1 MSSRSFNQDRQNP
14 RTERL
19 LTKIIEEDAVT
30 IEALD
35 AHLRDSGVV
44 PYSVQP
50 DCIRM
55 HTEQGIGYRIAL
67 IADRKFIRFGTYLP
81 LNRQAPI
88 DLKHALAKRLNED
101 VFLPV
106 FTIDPDEDLTVAYA
120 IPYMNGLIAGNFV
133 AVVNRFASLLEFIVH
148 TCNDDGLIDFNPP
161 QAVPT
166 MRH

>member
-1 MSSRSFNQDRQNP
+1 MTRIFEESSVS
-14 RTERL
+14 
-19 LTKIIEEDAVT
+19 

-50 DCIRM
+50 DCIRLR
-55 HTEQGIGYRIAL
+55 TEQGIGYRIAL
-67 IADRKFIRFGTYLP
+67 ITDRKFIRFGTYLP
-81 LNRQAPI
+81 LSRQAPI

-120 IPYMNGLIAGNFV
+120 LPYMNGLIAGNFV

-148 TCNDDGLIDFNPP
+148 TCNDDGLIDFNQP
-161 QAVPT
+161 QIVPT